1 MLSGEIQCCSSIFV
15 RKPRY
20 GRVQQWVQLAES
32 KQKIGLIVWWARFLF
47 VSSQAETLTRL
58 SSIMYNQIREDTLY
72 IMLYAAVTVIA
83 WNIIDK

>member
-1 MLSGEIQCCSSIFV
+1 M

-20 GRVQQWVQLAES
+20 GRVQQWVELAES